1 MADAARRR
9 LRDELLD
16 VKMWRAKAWLRL
28 ILPVPVFLK
37 RFDAP
42 LGFQLWHL
50 DSSWKRAWER
60 TARKYSR
67 FEVDGCCDRKNDDL
81 H

>member
-9 LRDELLD
+9 LRDELLE

-42 LGFQLWHL
+42 LWVFSFGIWIV
-50 DSSWKRAWER
+50 SGKRAWER
-60 TARKYSR
+60 TAR
-67 FEVDGCCDRKNDDL
+67 
-81 H
+81 